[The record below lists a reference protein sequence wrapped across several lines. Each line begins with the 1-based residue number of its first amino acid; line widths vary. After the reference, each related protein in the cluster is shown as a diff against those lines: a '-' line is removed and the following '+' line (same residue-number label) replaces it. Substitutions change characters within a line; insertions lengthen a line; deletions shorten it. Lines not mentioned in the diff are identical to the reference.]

1 MPKRATPVDTLRGR
15 RLPDT
20 TRKRDGLA
28 VHEYKRFVQEQMDA
42 RGWRQADLVRASNL
56 SRALVSRIL
65 RDDRPRLGQMPDE
78 STMAGL
84 AKAFRVPTETVRT
97 AAARALR
104 GYADDGEALTA
115 DLSAVSIDAL
125 LMEIRRR
132 VQTNEDKGTQDTQSD
147 PPADGEAGTDGAPMK
162 VTHLDDHRA
171 PDVDDMLDRV
181 HDDVHAARDL
191 PGMTDGERRRQPGKD
206 AGEENQDPGDDWD
219 GA

>member
-1 MPKRATPVDTLRGR
+1 M
-15 RLPDT
+15 
-20 TRKRDGLA
+20 
-28 VHEYKRFVQEQMDA
+28 HEYKRFVQEQMDA
-42 RGWRQADLVRASNL
+42 RGWRQADLVRASGL

-84 AKAFRVPTETVRT
+84 AKAFHVSTETVRT

-104 GYADDGEALTA
+104 GYADDGEALTT

-132 VQTNEDKGTQDTQSD
+132 VQGNEDQDAQDPQGD
-147 PPADGEAGTDGAPMK
+147 PPADGEAGTRRAPMK
-162 VTHLDDHRA
+162 GADIAWLEDHRA

-181 HDDVHAARDL
+181 TAEARGQDEVEEGPLPFDPREVRAARDVVG
-191 PGMTDGERRRQPGKD
+191 PSRGEWLREQQDRD
-206 AGEENQDPGDDWD
+206 AETGDPEGPEG

>member
-1 MPKRATPVDTLRGR
+1 
-15 RLPDT
+15 
-20 TRKRDGLA
+20 
-28 VHEYKRFVQEQMDA
+28 MDA
-42 RGWRQADLVRASNL
+42 RGWRQADLVRASGL

-84 AKAFRVPTETVRT
+84 AKAFHVSTETVRT

-132 VQTNEDKGTQDTQSD
+132 VQGNEDQDTQDSQGD
-147 PPADGEAGTDGAPMK
+147 PPADGEAGTRGAPMK
-162 VTHLDDHRA
+162 GADIAWLEDHRA
-171 PDVDDMLDRV
+171 PAVDDMLDRV
-181 HDDVHAARDL
+181 AAEARRQEEAEQAPEEPLPFEPDLAAARDIDE
-191 PGMTDGERRRQPGKD
+191 PTQGELRRRPGKD
-206 AGEENQDPGDDWD
+206 AGEENQEPGDGWD
-219 GA
+219 GV

>member
-1 MPKRATPVDTLRGR
+1 M
-15 RLPDT
+15 
-20 TRKRDGLA
+20 
-28 VHEYKRFVQEQMDA
+28 HEYKRFVQEQMDA
-42 RGWRQADLVRASNL
+42 RGWRQADLVRASGL

-84 AKAFRVPTETVRT
+84 AKAFHVSTETVRT

-104 GYADDGEALTA
+104 GYADDGEALTT

-132 VQTNEDKGTQDTQSD
+132 VQGNEDQDTQDSQGD
-147 PPADGEAGTDGAPMK
+147 PQADGEAGTSGAPMK
-162 VTHLDDHRA
+162 GAEVAYLDDRRA

-181 HDDVHAARDL
+181 AAEARRQEEAEQESEEPLPFDPTAVHAARDI
-191 PGMTDGERRRQPGKD
+191 DGPSQGELRRRPGKN
-206 AGEENQDPGDDWD
+206 AGEENQEPGDDWE

>member
-1 MPKRATPVDTLRGR
+1 M
-15 RLPDT
+15 
-20 TRKRDGLA
+20 
-28 VHEYKRFVQEQMDA
+28 HEYKRFVQEQMDA
-42 RGWRQADLVRASNL
+42 RGWRQADLVRASGL

-78 STMAGL
+78 STMAGI
-84 AKAFRVPTETVRT
+84 AKAFSLPTETVRT

-132 VQTNEDKGTQDTQSD
+132 VQGNEDQGTTHAQGDTPTD
-147 PPADGEAGTDGAPMK
+147 AETGTRGTPMK
-162 VTHLDDHRA
+162 GADVAWLEDHRA

-181 HDDVHAARDL
+181 TTEARRQDEADEERDEPLPYDPEQLHAARDL
-191 PGMTDGERRRQPGKD
+191 PGRSKGQWLREQQDRDAEVGDVDGP
-206 AGEENQDPGDDWD
+206 EE

>member
-1 MPKRATPVDTLRGR
+1 
-15 RLPDT
+15 
-20 TRKRDGLA
+20 

-42 RGWRQADLVRASNL
+42 RGWRQADLVRASGL

-65 RDDRPRLGQMPDE
+65 RDERDRLGQMPDE
-78 STMAGL
+78 STMARL
-84 AKAFRVPTETVRT
+84 STAFQVPIETVRT

-115 DLSAVSIDAL
+115 DLSTVSIDAL

-132 VQTNEDKGTQDTQSD
+132 VQANEDQDTQDPPSD
-147 PPADGEAGTDGAPMK
+147 TPADGEAGADRAPMK
-162 VTHLDDHRA
+162 GADIAWLEDHRA

-181 HDDVHAARDL
+181 TAEAERRDDEEREDPLPFEPQEVHAARDI
-191 PGMTDGERRRQPGKD
+191 DGPTQGELRRRPGKD
-206 AGEENQDPGDDWD
+206 AGEENQDPGDDWE